1 METLNYET
9 VIMKYFIILNLE
21 VNLEI
26 DILAKY
32 VEKLLAD
39 RQ

>member
-1 METLNYET
+1 
-9 VIMKYFIILNLE
+9 

-32 VEKLLAD
+32 VEKLLTND
-39 RQ
+39 KSDQKNNITENWLKELGY